1 MSKKETDNDNPIIKW
16 SIIITILIICLWL
29 ATYFILKDDK
39 DRGTLGDMF
48 GITNALFSGLAL
60 GGIIFTILL
69 QKKELGYQRDELRET
84 RKEFVIQN
92 KTLKTQRFENT
103 FFNLL
108 SIHNSI
114 VSSIDF
120 ETRKRTQIQGSKT
133 WNTVTITGRDV
144 FEEKYEINKEN
155 FESIA
160 TISDLNNV
168 YKPIYS
174 DVQTDFGHYFRGLYR
189 IVKFTANTEFLSK
202 EELNIDDKS
211 EKYEEL
217 IKHQVYNDS
226 IRYEY
231 MSMIRSQLSDYEL
244 LWVFYNCLSEHG
256 NEKFKPLIERFSLL
270 KNLPWD
276 MIYNKE
282 LIKEYKD
289 SAYKKTMANT
299 V

>member
-1 MSKKETDNDNPIIKW
+1 MSKKEIDNDNSIIKW
-16 SIIITILIICLWL
+16 GIGGTILIIVIWI
-29 ATYFILKDDK
+29 ATYFLLRNDS
-39 DRGTLGDMF
+39 DRGTFGDMF
-48 GITNALFSGLAL
+48 GVTNTLFSGLAL
-60 GGIIFTILL
+60 DGIIFTILL

-120 ETRKRTQIQGSKT
+120 ETRKRIQIQGEKG

-144 FEEKYEINKEN
+144 FKEKYEINKGK

-160 TISDLNNV
+160 AISDLNNV
-168 YKPIYS
+168 YSPIYS

-189 IVKFTANTEFLSK
+189 IIKFTANTEFFSK
-202 EELNIDDKS
+202 EELNIESNS
-211 EKYEEL
+211 EKHDEL
-217 IKHQVYNDS
+217 IKYQVHNDS

-244 LWVFYNCLSEHG
+244 VWIFYNCLSEYG

-282 LIKEYKD
+282 LIKEYKS
-289 SAYKKTMANT
+289 SAFKKTMTNN